1 MMPVASGKRPYSEL
15 RNPLVPASRSP
26 SEDTPASAWPAAY
39 RYTSKVTEGRVYR
52 VTVRGRFFELGDDVR
67 AWLTDAVEDHD
78 ITKSAYT
85 PEGTF
90 TYDKNIYSFNLR
102 YEIRLKTDQPAD
114 LACAAGLREAELFLR
129 TLDIGH
135 RDLRATATD
144 MSTIWDEV
152 DRRRLR

>member
-1 MMPVASGKRPYSEL
+1 MPVASDKRL
-15 RNPLVPASRSP
+15 RNQLRTPSVSASSSS
-26 SEDTPASAWPAAY
+26 SEDTQAPAWPAAY

-90 TYDKNIYSFNLR
+90 TYDRNIYSFNLR
-102 YEIRLKTDQPAD
+102 YEIRLKADQPGD
-114 LACAAGLREAELFLR
+114 LACAAGLQEAELFLR

-152 DRRRLR
+152 DRRRPR